1 MKRDF
6 LAEMRAGKAL
16 TFNEQVMLILKLAL
30 PAILAQIS
38 SIVMQYIDA
47 SMVGRLGAEGS
58 ASIGLVSSTTWLFG
72 GVNMAIVTGF
82 SVQVAQ
88 AIGAG
93 EEKHA
98 RNVMR
103 QSYFVCVG
111 LSLILTVIAAVI
123 AKPLPFLLGGN
134 EDIVADATKYFLV
147 YGLSLPL
154 VELNTLAG
162 AMLQATGNM
171 RVPSALHVMMCFW
184 DVVFNWVFIY
194 GLKLGVM
201 GAALGTA
208 SAETLTAMFMMYFQ
222 LVKSPVLRLRAGEKT
237 VFEKAI
243 LGRAAK
249 ISVPIAFEQ
258 VITTGAQ
265 VMSTRIIAPL
275 GTVAIAANS
284 FGVTAEA
291 LCYMPGYGISSAAT
305 TLIGQSIGAK
315 RTDLTKRLG
324 WMATILGMSIM
335 AITGAAMFVAAPF
348 VVGLLSTDAEV
359 VSLATKCLRI
369 ELLAEPLFGASI
381 VANGAFRGG
390 GKTLAPSLINFASMW
405 GIRITL
411 SLLLTKS
418 MGLQGAWIAMAV
430 QLSFLGIAFLIR
442 LAGNSWLGTAY
453 EKKSAKNN

>member
-6 LAEMRAGKAL
+6 LAEMREGKPL
-16 TFNEQVMLILKLAL
+16 SFNEQALLILKLAL

-47 SMVGRLGAEGS
+47 SMVGRLGAAGS
-58 ASIGLVSSTTWLFG
+58 ASIGLVSSSTWLFG

-88 AIGAG
+88 AIGAND
-93 EEKHA
+93 EKHA

-111 LSLILTVIAAVI
+111 LSVILAVLAALI
-123 AKPLPFLLGGN
+123 AKPLPVILGGN
-134 EDIVADATKYFLV
+134 ADITADATKYFLV
-147 YGLSLPL
+147 YGLSLPF
-154 VELNTLAG
+154 VELTTLSG

-171 RVPSALHVMMCFW
+171 RVPSLLHVMMCFW
-184 DVVFNWVFIY
+184 DVVFNWLFIY
-194 GLKLGVM
+194 GLGLGVM

-208 SAETLTAMFMMYFQ
+208 SAETLTAVFMMYFQ
-222 LVKSPVLRLRAGEKT
+222 LVKSPVLKLRAGEKT
-237 VFEKAI
+237 VFERGVLK
-243 LGRAAK
+243 RAAV
-249 ISVPIAFEQ
+249 ISVPIVFEQ

-324 WMATILGMSIM
+324 WMATVLGMSIM
-335 AITGAAMFVAAPF
+335 ALTGAAMFAAAPF
-348 VVGLLSTDAEV
+348 VLAILSTDADV
-359 VSLATKCLRI
+359 VALATSCLRI
-369 ELLAEPLFGASI
+369 ELLAEPLFAASI
-381 VANGAFRGG
+381 VANGVFRGA
-390 GKTLAPSLINFASMW
+390 GKTLAPSLINFISMW
-405 GIRITL
+405 GIRVTL
-411 SLLLTKS
+411 SLILTKS

-430 QLSFLGIAFLIR
+430 QLSFLGIAFLIK
-442 LAGNSWLGTAY
+442 LAGNSWLAQK
-453 EKKSAKNN
+453 EN

>member
-6 LAEMRAGKAL
+6 LAEMREGKPL
-16 TFNEQVMLILKLAL
+16 SFNEQALLILKLAL

-47 SMVGRLGAEGS
+47 SMVGRLGAAGS
-58 ASIGLVSSTTWLFG
+58 ASIGLVSSSTWLFG

-88 AIGAG
+88 AIGAND
-93 EEKHA
+93 EKHA

-111 LSLILTVIAAVI
+111 LSVILAVLAALI
-123 AKPLPFLLGGN
+123 AKPLPVILGGN
-134 EDIVADATKYFLV
+134 ADITADATKYFLV
-147 YGLSLPL
+147 YGLSLPF
-154 VELNTLAG
+154 VELTTLSG

-171 RVPSALHVMMCFW
+171 RVPSLLHVMMCFW
-184 DVVFNWVFIY
+184 DVVFNWLFIY
-194 GLKLGVM
+194 GLGLGVM

-208 SAETLTAMFMMYFQ
+208 SAETLTAVFMMYFQ
-222 LVKSPVLRLRAGEKT
+222 LVKSPVLKLRAGEKT
-237 VFEKAI
+237 VFERGVLK
-243 LGRAAK
+243 RAAV

-324 WMATILGMSIM
+324 WMATVLGMSIM
-335 AITGAAMFVAAPF
+335 ALTGAAMFAAAPF
-348 VVGLLSTDAEV
+348 VLAILSTDADV
-359 VSLATKCLRI
+359 VALATSCLRI
-369 ELLAEPLFGASI
+369 ELLAEPLFAASI
-381 VANGAFRGG
+381 VANGVFRGA
-390 GKTLAPSLINFASMW
+390 GKTLAPSLINFISMW
-405 GIRITL
+405 GIRVTL
-411 SLLLTKS
+411 SLILTKS

-430 QLSFLGIAFLIR
+430 QLSFLGIAFLIK
-442 LAGNSWLGTAY
+442 LAGNSWLVQK
-453 EKKSAKNN
+453 EK

>member
-6 LAEMRAGKAL
+6 LAEMREGKPL
-16 TFNEQVMLILKLAL
+16 SFNEQALLILKLAL

-47 SMVGRLGAEGS
+47 SMVGRLGAAGS
-58 ASIGLVSSTTWLFG
+58 ASIGLVSSSTWLFG

-88 AIGAG
+88 AIGAND
-93 EEKHA
+93 EKHA

-111 LSLILTVIAAVI
+111 LSVILAVLAALI
-123 AKPLPFLLGGN
+123 AKPLPVILGGN
-134 EDIVADATKYFLV
+134 ADITADATKYFLV
-147 YGLSLPL
+147 YGLSLPF
-154 VELNTLAG
+154 VELTTLSG

-171 RVPSALHVMMCFW
+171 RVPSLLHVMMCFW
-184 DVVFNWVFIY
+184 DVVFNWLFIY
-194 GLKLGVM
+194 GLGLGVM

-208 SAETLTAMFMMYFQ
+208 SAETLTAVFMMYFQ
-222 LVKSPVLRLRAGEKT
+222 LVKSPVLKLRAGEKT
-237 VFEKAI
+237 VFERGVLK
-243 LGRAAK
+243 RAAV

-324 WMATILGMSIM
+324 WMATVLGMSIM
-335 AITGAAMFVAAPF
+335 ALTGAAMFAAAPF
-348 VVGLLSTDAEV
+348 VLAILSTDADV
-359 VSLATKCLRI
+359 VALATSCLRI
-369 ELLAEPLFGASI
+369 ELLAEPLFAASI
-381 VANGAFRGG
+381 VANGVFRGA
-390 GKTLAPSLINFASMW
+390 GKTLAPSLINFISMW
-405 GIRITL
+405 GIRVTL
-411 SLLLTKS
+411 SLVLTKS

-430 QLSFLGIAFLIR
+430 QLSFLGIAFLIK
-442 LAGNSWLGTAY
+442 LAGNSWLAQK
-453 EKKSAKNN
+453 EN

>member
-6 LAEMRAGKAL
+6 LAEMREGKPL
-16 TFNEQVMLILKLAL
+16 SFNEQVLLILKLAL

-47 SMVGRLGAEGS
+47 SMVGRLGAAGS
-58 ASIGLVSSTTWLFG
+58 ASIGLVSSSTWLFG

-88 AIGAG
+88 AIGAND
-93 EEKHA
+93 EKHA

-111 LSLILTVIAAVI
+111 LSVILAVLAALI
-123 AKPLPFLLGGN
+123 AKPLPVILGGN
-134 EDIVADATKYFLV
+134 ADITADATKYFLV
-147 YGLSLPL
+147 YGLSLPF
-154 VELNTLAG
+154 VELTTLSG

-171 RVPSALHVMMCFW
+171 RVPSLLHVMMCFW
-184 DVVFNWVFIY
+184 DVVFNWLFIY
-194 GLKLGVM
+194 GLGLGVM

-208 SAETLTAMFMMYFQ
+208 SAETLTAVFMMYFQ
-222 LVKSPVLRLRAGEKT
+222 LVKSPVLKLRAGEKT
-237 VFEKAI
+237 VFERGVLK
-243 LGRAAK
+243 RAAV

-324 WMATILGMSIM
+324 WMATVLGMSIM
-335 AITGAAMFVAAPF
+335 ALTGAAMFAAAPF
-348 VVGLLSTDAEV
+348 VLAILSTDADV
-359 VSLATKCLRI
+359 VALATSCLRI
-369 ELLAEPLFGASI
+369 ELLAEPLFAASI
-381 VANGAFRGG
+381 VANGVFRGA
-390 GKTLAPSLINFASMW
+390 GKTLAPSLINFISMW
-405 GIRITL
+405 GIRVTL
-411 SLLLTKS
+411 SLVLTKS

-430 QLSFLGIAFLIR
+430 QLSFLGIAFLVR
-442 LAGNSWLGTAY
+442 LAGNSWLAQK
-453 EKKSAKNN
+453 EK

>member
-6 LAEMRAGKAL
+6 LAEMREGKPL
-16 TFNEQVMLILKLAL
+16 SFNEQALLILKLAL

-47 SMVGRLGAEGS
+47 SMVGRLGAAGS
-58 ASIGLVSSTTWLFG
+58 ASIGLVSSSTWLFG

-88 AIGAG
+88 AIGAND
-93 EEKHA
+93 EKHA

-111 LSLILTVIAAVI
+111 LSVILAVLAALI
-123 AKPLPFLLGGN
+123 AKPLPVILGGN
-134 EDIVADATKYFLV
+134 ADITADATKYFLV
-147 YGLSLPL
+147 YGLSLPF
-154 VELNTLAG
+154 VELTTLSG

-171 RVPSALHVMMCFW
+171 RVPSLLHVMMCFW
-184 DVVFNWVFIY
+184 DVVFNWLFIY
-194 GLKLGVM
+194 GLGLGVM

-208 SAETLTAMFMMYFQ
+208 SAETLTAVFMMYFQ
-222 LVKSPVLRLRAGEKT
+222 LVKSPVLKLRAGEKT
-237 VFEKAI
+237 VFERGVLK
-243 LGRAAK
+243 RAAV

-324 WMATILGMSIM
+324 WMATVLGMSIM
-335 AITGAAMFVAAPF
+335 ALTGAAMFAAAPF
-348 VVGLLSTDAEV
+348 VLAILSTDADV
-359 VSLATKCLRI
+359 VALATSCLRI
-369 ELLAEPLFGASI
+369 ELLAEPLFAASI
-381 VANGAFRGG
+381 VANGVFRGA
-390 GKTLAPSLINFASMW
+390 GKTLAPSLINFISMW
-405 GIRITL
+405 GIRVTL
-411 SLLLTKS
+411 SLILTKS

-430 QLSFLGIAFLIR
+430 QLSFLGIAFLIK
-442 LAGNSWLGTAY
+442 LAGNSWLAQK
-453 EKKSAKNN
+453 EN

>member
-1 MKRDF
+1 MRRDF

-38 SIVMQYIDA
+38 SIIMQYIDA

-93 EEKHA
+93 DEKHA

-111 LSLILTVIAAVI
+111 LSLILALSAAAI
-123 AKPLPFLLGGN
+123 AKPLPFILGGN

-147 YGLSLPL
+147 YGLSLPF

-162 AMLQATGNM
+162 SMLQATGNM

-184 DVVFNWVFIY
+184 DVVFNWLFIY
-194 GLKLGVM
+194 GLGLGVM

-208 SAETLTAMFMMYFQ
+208 SAELLTALFMMYFQ
-222 LVKSPVLRLRAGEKT
+222 LLKSPVLKIRADEKT
-237 VFEKAI
+237 VFEKSV
-243 LGRAAK
+243 LKRAAK
-249 ISVPIAFEQ
+249 ISLPIAFEQ

-335 AITGAAMFVAAPF
+335 AVTGAAMFVASPF
-348 VVGLLSTDAEV
+348 VVGLLSTDADV

-381 VANGAFRGG
+381 VANGVFRGA

-442 LAGNSWLGTAY
+442 LARNSWLAPLNKT
-453 EKKSAKNN
+453 K

>member
-6 LAEMRAGKAL
+6 LAEMREGKPL
-16 TFNEQVMLILKLAL
+16 SFNEQALLILKLAL

-47 SMVGRLGAEGS
+47 SMVGRLGAAGS
-58 ASIGLVSSTTWLFG
+58 ASIGLVSSSTWLFG

-88 AIGAG
+88 AIGAND
-93 EEKHA
+93 EKHA

-111 LSLILTVIAAVI
+111 LSVILAVLAALI
-123 AKPLPFLLGGN
+123 AKPLPVILGGN
-134 EDIVADATKYFLV
+134 ADITADATKYFLV
-147 YGLSLPL
+147 YGLSLPF
-154 VELNTLAG
+154 VELTTLSG

-171 RVPSALHVMMCFW
+171 RVPSLLHVMMCFW
-184 DVVFNWVFIY
+184 DVVFNWLFIY
-194 GLKLGVM
+194 GLGLGVM

-208 SAETLTAMFMMYFQ
+208 SAETLTAVFMMYFQ
-222 LVKSPVLRLRAGEKT
+222 LVKSPVLKLRAGEKT
-237 VFEKAI
+237 VFERGVLK
-243 LGRAAK
+243 RAAM

-324 WMATILGMSIM
+324 WMATVLGMSIM
-335 AITGAAMFVAAPF
+335 ALTGAAMFAAAPF
-348 VVGLLSTDAEV
+348 VLAILSTDADV
-359 VSLATKCLRI
+359 VALATSCLRI
-369 ELLAEPLFGASI
+369 ELLAEPLFAASI
-381 VANGAFRGG
+381 VANGVFRGA
-390 GKTLAPSLINFASMW
+390 GKTLAPSLINFISMW
-405 GIRITL
+405 GIRVTL
-411 SLLLTKS
+411 SLVLTKS

-430 QLSFLGIAFLIR
+430 QLSFLGIAFLIK
-442 LAGNSWLGTAY
+442 LAGNSWLVQK
-453 EKKSAKNN
+453 EK

>member
-6 LAEMRAGKAL
+6 LAEMREGKPL
-16 TFNEQVMLILKLAL
+16 SFNEQALLILKLAL

-47 SMVGRLGAEGS
+47 SMVGRLGAAGS
-58 ASIGLVSSTTWLFG
+58 ASIGLVSSSTWLFG

-88 AIGAG
+88 AIGAND
-93 EEKHA
+93 EKHA

-111 LSLILTVIAAVI
+111 LSVILAVLAALI
-123 AKPLPFLLGGN
+123 AKPLPVILGGN
-134 EDIVADATKYFLV
+134 ADITADATKYFLV
-147 YGLSLPL
+147 YGLSLPF
-154 VELNTLAG
+154 VELTTLSG

-171 RVPSALHVMMCFW
+171 RVPSLLHVMMCFW
-184 DVVFNWVFIY
+184 DVVFNWLFIY
-194 GLKLGVM
+194 GLGLGVM

-208 SAETLTAMFMMYFQ
+208 SAETLTAVFMMYFQ
-222 LVKSPVLRLRAGEKT
+222 LVKSPVLKLRAGEKT
-237 VFEKAI
+237 VFERGVLK
-243 LGRAAK
+243 RAAV
-249 ISVPIAFEQ
+249 ISVPIVFEQ

-324 WMATILGMSIM
+324 WMATVLGMSIM
-335 AITGAAMFVAAPF
+335 ALTGAAMFAAAPF
-348 VVGLLSTDAEV
+348 VLAILSTDADV
-359 VSLATKCLRI
+359 VALATSCLRI
-369 ELLAEPLFGASI
+369 ELLAEPLFAASI
-381 VANGAFRGG
+381 VANGVFRGA
-390 GKTLAPSLINFASMW
+390 GKTLAPSLINFISMW
-405 GIRITL
+405 GIRVTL
-411 SLLLTKS
+411 SLVLTKS

-430 QLSFLGIAFLIR
+430 QLSFLGIAFLIK
-442 LAGNSWLGTAY
+442 LAGNSWLAQK
-453 EKKSAKNN
+453 EN

>member
-6 LAEMRAGKAL
+6 LAEMREGKPL
-16 TFNEQVMLILKLAL
+16 LFNEQALLILKLAL

-47 SMVGRLGAEGS
+47 SMVGRLGAAGS
-58 ASIGLVSSTTWLFG
+58 ASIGLVSSSTWLFG

-88 AIGAG
+88 AIGAND
-93 EEKHA
+93 EKHA

-111 LSLILTVIAAVI
+111 LSVVLAVLAALI
-123 AKPLPFLLGGN
+123 AKPLPVILGGN
-134 EDIVADATKYFLV
+134 ADITADATKYFLV
-147 YGLSLPL
+147 YGLSLPF
-154 VELNTLAG
+154 VELTTLSG

-171 RVPSALHVMMCFW
+171 RVPSLLHVMMCFW
-184 DVVFNWVFIY
+184 DVVFNWLFIY
-194 GLKLGVM
+194 GLGLGVM

-208 SAETLTAMFMMYFQ
+208 SAETLTAVFMMYFQ
-222 LVKSPVLRLRAGEKT
+222 LVKSPVLKLRAGEKT
-237 VFEKAI
+237 VFERGVLK
-243 LGRAAK
+243 RAAV

-324 WMATILGMSIM
+324 WMATVLGMSIM
-335 AITGAAMFVAAPF
+335 ALTGAAMFAAAPF
-348 VVGLLSTDAEV
+348 VLAILSTDADV
-359 VSLATKCLRI
+359 VALATICLRI
-369 ELLAEPLFGASI
+369 ELLAEPLFAASI
-381 VANGAFRGG
+381 VANGVFRGA
-390 GKTLAPSLINFASMW
+390 GKTIAPSLINFISMW
-405 GIRITL
+405 GIRVTH
-411 SLLLTKS
+411 SLILTKS

-430 QLSFLGIAFLIR
+430 QLSFLGIAFLIK
-442 LAGNSWLGTAY
+442 LAGNSWLAQK
-453 EKKSAKNN
+453 EN

>member
-1 MKRDF
+1 MRRDF

-38 SIVMQYIDA
+38 SIIMQYIDA

-93 EEKHA
+93 DEKHA

-111 LSLILTVIAAVI
+111 LSLILALSAAAI
-123 AKPLPFLLGGN
+123 AKPLPFILGGN

-147 YGLSLPL
+147 YGLSLPF

-162 AMLQATGNM
+162 SMLQATGNM

-184 DVVFNWVFIY
+184 DVVFNWLFIY
-194 GLKLGVM
+194 GLGLGVM

-208 SAETLTAMFMMYFQ
+208 SAELLTALFMMYFQ
-222 LVKSPVLRLRAGEKT
+222 LLKSPVLKIRAEEKT
-237 VFEKAI
+237 VFEKSV
-243 LGRAAK
+243 LKRAAK
-249 ISVPIAFEQ
+249 ISLPIAFEQ

-335 AITGAAMFVAAPF
+335 AVTGAAMFVASPF
-348 VVGLLSTDAEV
+348 VVGLLSTDADV

-381 VANGAFRGG
+381 VANGVFRGA

-442 LAGNSWLGTAY
+442 LARNSWLAPLN
-453 EKKSAKNN
+453 KAK

>member
-1 MKRDF
+1 MRRDF

-93 EEKHA
+93 DEKHA

-111 LSLILTVIAAVI
+111 LSLILALSAAAI
-123 AKPLPFLLGGN
+123 AKPLPFILGGN

-147 YGLSLPL
+147 YGLSLPF

-162 AMLQATGNM
+162 SMLQATGNM

-184 DVVFNWVFIY
+184 DVVFNWLFIY
-194 GLKLGVM
+194 GIGLGVM

-208 SAETLTAMFMMYFQ
+208 SAELLTALFMMYFQ
-222 LVKSPVLRLRAGEKT
+222 LLKSPVLKIRAEEKT
-237 VFEKAI
+237 VFEKSV
-243 LGRAAK
+243 LKRAAK
-249 ISVPIAFEQ
+249 ISLPIAFEQ

-335 AITGAAMFVAAPF
+335 AVTGAAMFVASPF
-348 VVGLLSTDAEV
+348 VVGLLSTDADV

-381 VANGAFRGG
+381 VANGVFRGA

-442 LAGNSWLGTAY
+442 LARNSWLAPLN
-453 EKKSAKNN
+453 KAK

>member
-1 MKRDF
+1 
-6 LAEMRAGKAL
+6 MRAGKTL

-82 SVQVAQ
+82 SVQVAH

-93 EEKHA
+93 DEKHA

-111 LSLILTVIAAVI
+111 LSLILAVIAAAI
-123 AKPLPFLLGGN
+123 AKPLPFILGGN
-134 EDIVADATKYFLV
+134 DDIVADATKYFLV

-154 VELNTLAG
+154 VELNTIAG

-194 GLKLGVM
+194 GLHLGVM

-208 SAETLTAMFMMYFQ
+208 SAETLTALFMMYFQ
-222 LVKSPVLRLRAGEKT
+222 LVKSPVLKLRSGEKT

-243 LGRAAK
+243 LKRAAI
-249 ISVPIAFEQ
+249 ISCP
-258 VITTGAQ
+258 
-265 VMSTRIIAPL
+265 
-275 GTVAIAANS
+275 
-284 FGVTAEA
+284 
-291 LCYMPGYGISSAAT
+291 
-305 TLIGQSIGAK
+305 
-315 RTDLTKRLG
+315 
-324 WMATILGMSIM
+324 
-335 AITGAAMFVAAPF
+335 
-348 VVGLLSTDAEV
+348 
-359 VSLATKCLRI
+359 
-369 ELLAEPLFGASI
+369 
-381 VANGAFRGG
+381 
-390 GKTLAPSLINFASMW
+390 
-405 GIRITL
+405 
-411 SLLLTKS
+411 
-418 MGLQGAWIAMAV
+418 
-430 QLSFLGIAFLIR
+430 
-442 LAGNSWLGTAY
+442 
-453 EKKSAKNN
+453 

>member
-1 MKRDF
+1 
-6 LAEMRAGKAL
+6 
-16 TFNEQVMLILKLAL
+16 
-30 PAILAQIS
+30 
-38 SIVMQYIDA
+38 
-47 SMVGRLGAEGS
+47 
-58 ASIGLVSSTTWLFG
+58 
-72 GVNMAIVTGF
+72 
-82 SVQVAQ
+82 
-88 AIGAG
+88 
-93 EEKHA
+93 
-98 RNVMR
+98 
-103 QSYFVCVG
+103 
-111 LSLILTVIAAVI
+111 
-123 AKPLPFLLGGN
+123 
-134 EDIVADATKYFLV
+134 
-147 YGLSLPL
+147 
-154 VELNTLAG
+154 
-162 AMLQATGNM
+162 
-171 RVPSALHVMMCFW
+171 MCFW
-184 DVVFNWVFIY
+184 DVVFNWLFIY
-194 GLKLGVM
+194 GMHLGVV

-208 SAETLTAMFMMYFQ
+208 SAEILTALFMMYFQ
-222 LVKSPVLRLRAGEKT
+222 LMRSPVLKLRSGEKT

-243 LGRAAK
+243 LKRAAI
-249 ISVPIAFEQ
+249 ISLPIAFEQ

-335 AITGAAMFVAAPF
+335 AVTGAAMFAAAPF
-348 VVGLLSTDAEV
+348 VVGLLSTDADV

-381 VANGAFRGG
+381 VANGVFRGA

-442 LAGNSWLGTAY
+442 LARNSWLISSD
-453 EKKSAKNN
+453 KAKRRQHTKN

>member
-1 MKRDF
+1 MRRDF

-38 SIVMQYIDA
+38 SIIMQYIDA

-93 EEKHA
+93 DEKHA

-111 LSLILTVIAAVI
+111 LSLILALSAAAI
-123 AKPLPFLLGGN
+123 AKPLPFILGGN

-147 YGLSLPL
+147 YGLSLPF

-162 AMLQATGNM
+162 SMLQATGNM

-184 DVVFNWVFIY
+184 DVVFNWLFIY
-194 GLKLGVM
+194 GLGLGVM

-208 SAETLTAMFMMYFQ
+208 SAELLTALFMMYFQ
-222 LVKSPVLRLRAGEKT
+222 LLKSPVLKIRADEKT
-237 VFEKAI
+237 VFEKSV
-243 LGRAAK
+243 LKRAAK
-249 ISVPIAFEQ
+249 ISLPIAFEQ

-335 AITGAAMFVAAPF
+335 AVTGAAMFVASPF
-348 VVGLLSTDAEV
+348 VVGLLSTDADV

-381 VANGAFRGG
+381 VANGVFRGA

-442 LAGNSWLGTAY
+442 LARNSWLAPLN
-453 EKKSAKNN
+453 KAK

>member
-6 LAEMRAGKAL
+6 LAEMREGKAL

-47 SMVGRLGAEGS
+47 SMVGRLGAAGS

-72 GVNMAIVTGF
+72 GVNMAIVAGF
-82 SVQVAQ
+82 SVQVAH

-93 EEKHA
+93 NEKHA
-98 RNVMR
+98 RNVMQ

-111 LSLILTVIAAVI
+111 LSLILAAIAAAI
-123 AKPLPFLLGGN
+123 AKPLPFILGGN
-134 EDIVADATKYFLV
+134 DDIVADATKYFLV
-147 YGLSLPL
+147 YGLSLPF

-184 DVVFNWVFIY
+184 DVVFNWLFIY
-194 GLKLGVM
+194 GMHLGVV

-208 SAETLTAMFMMYFQ
+208 SAEILTALFMMYFQ
-222 LVKSPVLRLRAGEKT
+222 LMRSPVLKLRSGEKT

-243 LGRAAK
+243 LKRAAI
-249 ISVPIAFEQ
+249 ISLPIAFEQ

-335 AITGAAMFVAAPF
+335 AVTGAAMFAAAPF

-381 VANGAFRGG
+381 VANGVFRGA

-442 LAGNSWLGTAY
+442 LARNSWLISSDKA
-453 EKKSAKNN
+453 